1 MTNRQTTYEL
11 DTFMCTFLV
20 CILNCFCFV
29 SKEKHFL
36 PDVVATTTEAKPKH
50 RLKDFED
57 LEAENDRLKAIFQ
70 MHSIKISENSKPRR
84 NSDPDKAAA
93 GLTELL
99 PCDNTKRSSMSSDS
113 SSTKYEDVKMKVT

>member
-1 MTNRQTTYEL
+1 M
-11 DTFMCTFLV
+11 
-20 CILNCFCFV
+20 
-29 SKEKHFL
+29 
-36 PDVVATTTEAKPKH
+36 ATTTEAKPKH

-57 LEAENDRLKAIFQ
+57 LEAGNDRLKAIFQ
-70 MHSIKISENSKPRR
+70 MHSIKISENSKHRR
-84 NSDPDKAAA
+84 NSDPDKA